1 MKIKELRELSVED
14 LQQKERSFKE
24 ELFNL
29 NYQRRF
35 GRVEKPHRFRLLRKD
50 IARIQTLIKEKAK
63 AK

>member
-14 LQQKERSFKE
+14 LRQKEHSFKE

-35 GRVEKPHRFRLLRKD
+35 GRVEKPHRFRMLKKD
-50 IARIQTLIKEKAK
+50 IARIETLIKEKAK